1 MRQFDIKSHEQ
12 LRAMAE
18 PIRTEI
24 VEIVSFLGPCSIR
37 QLARYMGRK
46 RPALHFHVARLMEVG
61 LLLEA
66 GDRGEGRQ
74 REMLY
79 RTVGAPIYMLYDR
92 EDPLNVDMT
101 IRYSKNILSRA
112 QRQLASSFSSGR
124 AVTDGP
130 ERDTHATQMTAW
142 LTKSELARLNKTI
155 AKLDDLLKPSDKI
168 EGRELY
174 SLTLGLAPVN
184 PHGSVET

>member
-1 MRQFDIKSHEQ
+1 VGQFDIKSHEQ
-12 LRAMAE
+12 LREMAL

-37 QLARYMGRK
+37 ELARYMGRK

-66 GDRGEGRQ
+66 GDRGEGRR
-74 REMLY
+74 RESLY
-79 RTVGAPIYMLYDR
+79 RTVGAPLYMVYDR
-92 EDPLNVDMT
+92 DDPLNVDMT

-112 QRQLASSFSSGR
+112 QRQLADSFSSTR

-142 LTKSELARLNKTI
+142 LSKSELARLNKI
-155 AKLDDLLKPSDKI
+155 LGELGDLLKPSDKI
-168 EGRELY
+168 EGRKLY
-174 SLTLGLAPVN
+174 SLTLGLAPID
-184 PHGSVET
+184 PKG